1 MLELKGEIISLVVA
15 ISWTATAIFAEI
27 ATKRLGTLVMNVIR
41 MGLSILLLSGL
52 LLCVTGSPLPQ
63 HTDGNVWLWLGLSG
77 LVGYVFGDFCLFK
90 SYTLIGSRF
99 GQLFMTLSSL
109 FAAITGYLMLS
120 ESISMKAALGMMV
133 TITGISISVLNKGGE
148 GSKLQL
154 KLSPQGVVYGIGAAM
169 GQGVGLVLSKLGMV
183 AYNDCLSGM
192 EGVDDVSAMMPF
204 AGTLIRGIVG
214 FVGFASLL
222 IVLGKSSSL
231 KQGLKDRYALTF
243 ALLATIFGPF
253 IGVSLSLLAVSFT
266 STGIAQ
272 TIMSITPV
280 LILLPAYFVFKQK
293 ITKMEMLEAVISV
306 VGVSLFF

>member
-41 MGLSILLLSGL
+41 MSLSILLLSAL
-52 LLCVTGSPLPQ
+52 LLVVTGSPLPQ

-109 FAAITGYLMLS
+109 FAAVTGYLLLS
-120 ESISMKAALGMMV
+120 ESIPMKAALGMII

-169 GQGVGLVLSKLGMV
+169 GQGIGLVLSKMGMV
-183 AYNDCLSGM
+183 AYSDCIEGMSGV
-192 EGVDDVSAMMPF
+192 ENISSMMPF
-204 AGTLIRGIVG
+204 AGTLIRGIFG
-214 FVGFASLL
+214 LAGFAILL
-222 IVLGKSSSL
+222 IVMGKTAL
-231 KQGLKDRYALTF
+231 LRQGLKDRYALIF

-253 IGVSLSLLAVSFT
+253 IGVSLSLLAVSYT

-280 LILLPAYFVFKQK
+280 LILLPAYLIFKQK
-293 ITKMEMLEAVISV
+293 ITKMEILGAVISV

>member
-1 MLELKGEIISLVVA
+1 MLELKGEIIALIVA

-41 MGLSILLLSGL
+41 MGMSVLLLSLL
-52 LLCVTGSPLPQ
+52 LLCVTGSPMPQ
-63 HTDGNVWLWLGLSG
+63 YTDGSVWLWLGLSG
-77 LVGYVFGDFCLFK
+77 FVGYVFGDYCLFK

-109 FAAITGYLMLS
+109 FAAVTGYLLLS
-120 ESISMKAALGMMV
+120 ESISLKAALGMLI
-133 TITGISISVLNKGGE
+133 TITGISISVLNKGGD

-154 KLSPQGVVYGIGAAM
+154 KLSPQGVMYGVGASM

-183 AYNDCLSGM
+183 AYGECLVGIDNADSISM
-192 EGVDDVSAMMPF
+192 MMPF
-204 AGTLIRGIVG
+204 SGTLIRGIVG
-214 FVGFASLL
+214 FLGFALL
-222 IVLGKSSSL
+222 LFLSGKTGSL
-231 KQGLKDRYALTF
+231 KEASHDRYALFF
-243 ALLATIFGPF
+243 AFLATLFGPF
-253 IGVSLSLLAVSFT
+253 IGVSLSLLAVSYT

-293 ITKMEMLEAVISV
+293 ITKLELLGAIISV
-306 VGVSLFF
+306 AGVSLFF